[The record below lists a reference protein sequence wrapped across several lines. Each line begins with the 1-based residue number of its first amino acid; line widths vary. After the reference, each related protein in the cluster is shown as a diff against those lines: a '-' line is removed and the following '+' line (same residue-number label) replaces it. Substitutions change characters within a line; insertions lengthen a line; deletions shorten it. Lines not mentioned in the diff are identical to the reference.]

1 MVVLPRK
8 GGTGETNVTTRFL
21 SPLGIE
27 MRPQIHII
35 QGRWFT
41 PGQREVVVSS
51 SINKRFEHANI
62 GDSVHIG
69 KGDWPIVGIFDASG
83 TAHDSEIWGDIN
95 QLVTDFERSVYS
107 SVLVRAT
114 DPVSA
119 QALKNRAND
128 DQRLELNGLLE
139 PDYYASQTKSGGPIK
154 VVGWI
159 VAFIMAVGSCFAA
172 ANTMYAAVAY
182 RGREIATL
190 RVIGFSRPSILTSFM
205 LESLLL
211 SLLGAT
217 LGIILML
224 PFNGMTTGTQ
234 NQVTFSEVVFS
245 LQMTPAVVMSAVIF
259 ALIMGVVGGFAP
271 AWHASRRDISERVA
285 GLGYAGRSAGA
296 DAHQTAGGTPALHKH
311 ICRLTQNTKTC
322 RACESIAPRA
332 PAAKA
337 SLRSGP
343 AATSSSGSRCW
354 CCWDLVAMSY
364 RLFSHDAPE
373 VEVVRASAQSSD
385 VGGVVLS
392 ASGYIVAHH
401 KINLNSKVT
410 GRVKWIGVEKGDKV
424 KEGQVLVRLEDDE
437 FRAQY
442 EQAEGAAQN
451 AQAYLEE
458 LQNGSR
464 PEEIQQAQ
472 HNLDEARATLVND
485 KITLDRTRGLVTEG
499 VLSKQA
505 LDDATA
511 KFEADQQ
518 RVNSLDKGF
527 QLAKIGPRQEEIARA
542 RGALQQAQGQADY
555 AKSLLDATVIRA
567 PVTGTILERAA
578 EKGRARDFGIRQH
591 RRRRSARPGRLPG
604 RSQRSPGGTRYRAGR
619 FCPAQPQAKRRGH
632 NRCLSRTASTTA

>member
-1 MVVLPRK
+1 M
-8 GGTGETNVTTRFL
+8 
-21 SPLGIE
+21 
-27 MRPQIHII
+27 
-35 QGRWFT
+35 
-41 PGQREVVVSS
+41 
-51 SINKRFEHANI
+51 
-62 GDSVHIG
+62 
-69 KGDWPIVGIFDASG
+69 
-83 TAHDSEIWGDIN
+83 
-95 QLVTDFERSVYS
+95 
-107 SVLVRAT
+107 
-114 DPVSA
+114 
-119 QALKNRAND
+119 
-128 DQRLELNGLLE
+128 
-139 PDYYASQTKSGGPIK
+139 
-154 VVGWI
+154 VGWI

-217 LGIILML
+217 LGIVLML

-245 LQMTPAVVMSAVIF
+245 LQMTPAVVMAAVTIC
-259 ALIMGVVGGFAP
+259 ADHGSGGRVRA
-271 AWHASRRDISERVA
+271 RVA
-285 GLGYAGRSAGA
+285 RLAARYIKRTEGLGSAGLWPA
-296 DAHQTAGGTPALHKH
+296 RWRAEPAGAESAYNGATDES
-311 ICRLTQNTKTC
+311 CRLTQNTKTC
-322 RACESIAPRA
+322 TACESIAPRA
-332 PAAKA
+332 REARAN
-337 SLRSGP
+337 LRSGR
-343 AATSSSGSRCW
+343 AATSSSESGLLVLLG
-354 CCWDLVAMSY
+354 LVAMAY

-373 VEVVRASAQSSD
+373 VEVVRASAQNSE

-424 KEGQVLVRLEDDE
+424 KEGQILVRLEDDE

-442 EQAEGAAQN
+442 EQARGAAEN
-451 AQAYLEE
+451 ARAYLEE

-472 HNLDEARATLVND
+472 HNLDEARATLVDD
-485 KITLDRTRGLVTEG
+485 KITLDRTRDLVTQG

-527 QLAKIGPRQEEIARA
+527 QLAKIGPRKEEIARA

-578 EKGRARDFGIRQH
+578 EKGELVTSGFASTAEGGPQGLVVSLADLNDLQVELDIAQDDFARLGPKQKGVVTTDAYPDRKYDGVIAEISPQANRAKATVQVKVQILSPDSYLRPDMNATVKFLADENKPTSSQPQGVFVPTPAIHDRDGKKFVFLSFEGKAT
-591 RRRRSARPGRLPG
+591 AREVKIL
-604 RSQRSPGGTRYRAGR
+604 SQRSGGVLVQGLNGGEDVITSGA
-619 FCPAQPQAKRRGH
+619 RRI
-632 NRCLSRTASTTA
+632 